1 MVWCLRVL
9 RLAIPLL
16 LWPPLRTFNTCRP
29 MLLTLMLMKY
39 VACHSTLF
47 THRVSPCLSCFS
59 SKHLLLICSSSF
71 PIIVL
76 WFVSLSHASQVSEP
90 LCEQSYAR
98 NAVMASQERMFM
110 RLSSEELSPVTCVSF
125 PVIILL
131 VQILTVSRWSINRRL
146 LWKRR
151 QRRTSPVSV

>member
-1 MVWCLRVL
+1 MVLCLRVL

-39 VACHSTLF
+39 VACSTQV
-47 THRVSPCLSCFS
+47 THIISPCLSCSS
-59 SKHLLLICSSSF
+59 SKHLLSFCLSSF
-71 PIIVL
+71 PTILL
-76 WFVSLSHASQVSEP
+76 WFVSLSHAFQVSEP

-125 PVIILL
+125 TLIILL
-131 VQILTVSRWSINRRL
+131 VQILTMSRWSINSRL

-151 QRRTSPVSV
+151 QRRTSPMSA